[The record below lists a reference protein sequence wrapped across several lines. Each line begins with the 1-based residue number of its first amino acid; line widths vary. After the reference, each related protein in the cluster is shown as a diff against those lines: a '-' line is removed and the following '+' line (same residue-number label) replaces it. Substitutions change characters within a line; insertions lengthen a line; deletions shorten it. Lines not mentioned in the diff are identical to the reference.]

1 MKRPGTSTQIDALQ
15 TDALLLPF
23 LRAVDGAEAE
33 SLLAQLL
40 AEHVEPLIRQVIH
53 YKLRAHFDRDG
64 KPSDGGLLSQDAED
78 VRSEVLLHLLA
89 FLQNCKIAPQEKAI
103 GNLRSYVVVATSRAC
118 YEYLRRK
125 YPRRWR
131 LKNRLRYLLTHQARF
146 ALWESDDKEWFGG
159 LAAWPGRKPT
169 ATHQARL
176 HQLRDRPQAWEQVGL
191 SSDELQRLNPA
202 EVVSAIFKQVG
213 GPIELD
219 DLVNLTAEWWGI
231 KDHTAALDTD
241 EEEAEDWRE
250 RLPDPR
256 VDVAAEVDQRFYL
269 RQLWEEVIQLP
280 LRQRTALL
288 LNLRDEQGGGII
300 ELLPLT
306 GVATLRAI
314 AAALEMTAEQFASLW
329 HQLPLEDAAIAKLLG
344 ATRQQVIN
352 LRKSARERLA
362 RRMSARE
369 EEAVVKKK

>member
-1 MKRPGTSTQIDALQ
+1 MDRPGTSTP

-23 LRAVDGAEAE
+23 LQAADTAEAD
-33 SLLAQLL
+33 SLLARLF
-40 AEHVEPLIRQVIH
+40 ADHIEPLIRQVIH

-64 KPSDGGLLSQDAED
+64 NALLSQDAED

-89 FLQNCKIAPQEKAI
+89 LLQNHKAAPQEKTI

-146 ALWESDDKEWFGG
+146 ALWESEDKEWYGG
-159 LAAWPGRKPT
+159 LAPWQGRKPT
-169 ATHQARL
+169 ATHLARL
-176 HQLRDRPQAWEQVGL
+176 HQLRDSAQAWERVGL
-191 SSDELQRLNPA
+191 SSDELQRVSPA
-202 EVVSAIFKQVG
+202 EVLSAVFKQVG

-231 KDHTAALDTD
+231 KDHTTTLDTD
-241 EEEAEDWRE
+241 EEEAGDWRE
-250 RLPDPR
+250 RLPDPHI
-256 VDVAAEVDQRFYL
+256 DVATEVDQRFYL

-280 LRQRTALL
+280 LRQRLALL

-300 ELLPLT
+300 ELFPLT

-314 AAALEMTAEQFASLW
+314 AEALEMTAEQFASLW
-329 HQLPLEDAAIAKLLG
+329 NQLPLEDAAIAKLLG

-362 RRMSARE
+362 RRMKALE
-369 EEAVVKKK
+369 EEPVVKKK